1 MKARQNHISRPRGPA
16 EAIARPYAASA
27 VAARPPSGVQ
37 QRASSSNMPRA
48 DRLPLPVAI
57 FLAGL
62 IIPWIIPIGPMNL
75 SIYRIALLAM
85 LFPCLLMWVSG
96 KAGPIRT
103 ADIALIAYSLWGSLS
118 LAMVHGL
125 EQMIQSIGIH
135 NIETIGAYMLARC
148 YIRTA
153 DDFYKMVQ
161 FTCWLVVILL
171 PFSLYEWIT
180 GAKPLLTIFGLVF
193 PTPDITM
200 MDPRWGLW
208 RVQGPFGHSIVYGV
222 FCGSL
227 VGLAYMV
234 LGYGKSTAT
243 RWKHPAIVSLAAFVS
258 MSSAPIAGMIMQFAL
273 MFWNTALG
281 RFKWRW
287 KIVWAIVVAAYLVVE
302 FGSNQTPV
310 QFYISHFTFDPQ
322 TGWYRL
328 LIWQYGS
335 AAVAANPLFGIGF
348 GEWARPAWMGG
359 SVDNFWLVIAM
370 RHGIPGLVFLGV
382 SCLLVTLGAA
392 LKRIPDE
399 RADAYR
405 TAYVIC
411 MVMFFLV
418 GCTVH
423 FWAATYAWFIFMLGS
438 GVWIMDIA
446 THQAPQAIRQIRSR
460 KGRGSRSEDEM
471 PSL

>member
-1 MKARQNHISRPRGPA
+1 M
-16 EAIARPYAASA
+16 
-27 VAARPPSGVQ
+27 
-37 QRASSSNMPRA
+37 
-48 DRLPLPVAI
+48 

-62 IIPWIIPIGPMNL
+62 IIPWIIPIGPLNL

-96 KAGPIRT
+96 KAGAIRI
-103 ADIALIAYSLWGSLS
+103 ADIALIAYSLWASLS

-125 EQMIQSIGIH
+125 EPMIQSIGIN

-148 YIRTA
+148 YIRNA
-153 DDFYKMVQ
+153 DDFYNMVR
-161 FTCWLVVILL
+161 FTCWLVAILL

-208 RVQGPFGHSIVYGV
+208 RVQGPFGHSIVYGL

-227 VGLAYMV
+227 AGLAYMV
-234 LGYGKSTAT
+234 LGYGRGMVA

-258 MSSAPIAGMIMQFAL
+258 MSSAPIAGMVMQFAL
-273 MFWNTALG
+273 ILWNSMLK
-281 RFKWRW
+281 RFEWRW
-287 KIVWAIVVAAYLVVE
+287 KIVWAIVLTGYLVVE

-335 AAVAANPLFGIGF
+335 AAVAENPLFGIGF

-370 RHGIPGLVFLGV
+370 RHGIPALVFLGA
-382 SCLLVTLGAA
+382 SCLLVIFGAA
-392 LKRIPDE
+392 LKRIPDA
-399 RADAYR
+399 RSDVYR

-438 GVWIMDIA
+438 GVWIMDV
-446 THQAPQAIRQIRSR
+446 TTNETPRSIRKTGPNKARDSQSTN
-460 KGRGSRSEDEM
+460 ELA
-471 PSL
+471 SLQK